1 MLAIKTILHPT
12 DFSKYSNYA
21 FHVACSLARDY
32 GARLLVVHTY
42 SPPALM
48 SFDGMEADWGAPDWQ
63 RAMLD
68 HKLRQVAFPGGDV
81 KVEHRLVEGFAAE
94 GILDAAKEAKADLI
108 VMGTHGRTGFNRLL
122 MGSVAE
128 EVLRKATCPVLTIKA
143 PSAADAVKGAEEAA
157 ESCAVASAVAAP

>member
-1 MLAIKTILHPT
+1 
-12 DFSKYSNYA
+12 
-21 FHVACSLARDY
+21 
-32 GARLLVVHTY
+32 Y

-48 SFDGMEADWGAPDWQ
+48 SFDGMEADWGAPDRE

-68 HKLRQVAFPGGDV
+68 HKLHQVAIAGSDV

-94 GILDAAKEAKADLI
+94 GILNAAKEAKADII

-128 EVLRKATCPVLTIKA
+128 EVLRKATCPVLTVKP
-143 PSAADAVKGAEEAA
+143 PSHAADEKDAEDAA
-157 ESCAVASAVAAP
+157 ESCAVANAVAAR